1 MAYFDWRAIP
11 CVESAYASSLDQ
23 YIGSLSQRYPYVL
36 LYRGFASLLH
46 RYVSHCAISFSLS
59 LLDFLFC
66 FTGAELDLICFSS
79 PALAFGCRSL
89 GDRSHPQIE
98 HVGVPI
104 GMTPAQSGQ
113 FFALAICSLFFDAA
127 LVGFSDQAWS

>member
-1 MAYFDWRAIP
+1 MDMRLPGTPLAFPCFDAGPRAP
-11 CVESAYASSLDQ
+11 PTPLAPQAV
-23 YIGSLSQRYPYVL
+23 
-36 LYRGFASLLH
+36 
-46 RYVSHCAISFSLS
+46 SLS

-66 FTGAELDLICFSS
+66 FTGAELDLSCFSS